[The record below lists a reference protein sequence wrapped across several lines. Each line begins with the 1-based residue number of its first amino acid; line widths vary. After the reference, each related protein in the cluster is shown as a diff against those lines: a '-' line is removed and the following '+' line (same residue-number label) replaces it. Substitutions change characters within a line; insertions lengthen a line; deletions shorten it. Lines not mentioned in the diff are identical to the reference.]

1 MKNKEKYAKEI
12 VEVAIKNG
20 FVSVDKQSGKILFCL
35 EAECEK
41 CLFFCRNTNP
51 FICRGMFSSW
61 ANSEYKEPTSCE
73 EILEWG
79 NTECEESKRFTE
91 REKAFLKLFPVF
103 QYIAK
108 DKNGA
113 VFAYVS
119 KPKKGDTGWFSTDW
133 HRLFFPS
140 YLQLEF
146 NAIQW
151 EDEEPTSREEI
162 LRGSD
167 E

>member
-12 VEVAIKNG
+12 AEQTIQGHHFA
-20 FVSVDKQSGKILFCL
+20 FDKQSKRVVACSYIRCDD
-35 EAECEK
+35 
-41 CLFFCRNTNP
+41 CLFH
-51 FICRGMFSSW
+51 GVSSC
-61 ANSEYKEPTSCE
+61 SQK
-73 EILEWG
+73 ILEWG

-91 REKAFLKLFPVF
+91 REKEFIKMFSVF
-103 QYIAK
+103 QYVAK

-133 HRLFFPS
+133 HRLFLPS

-162 LRGSD
+162 LGK
-167 E
+167 